1 MCDDPRMQIH
11 DAPAGYGW
19 LSIGLHWAA
28 AISIVMLWF
37 IGNQMTAPDTP
48 ADEKTELLRVHTSVA
63 VTVYALLLYR
73 IFRRLHN
80 GFIGRSAGQPKPLF
94 RIAQVVHGTL
104 LFCVLI
110 MLFSG
115 PLAVWTGGEAIG
127 LFTFGEIASPFEADE
142 GMHTVLET
150 THRTFSKIIFVV
162 FLVHVVGAIRQILL
176 SKGETSNRMIVATE
190 GEPE

>member
-1 MCDDPRMQIH
+1 MQIH

-37 IGNQMTAPDTP
+37 IGNQMTAADTS
-48 ADEKTELLRVHTSVA
+48 ADEKTELLLVHTSVA

-80 GFIGRSAGQPKPLF
+80 GFIGRSAGQPTALF
-94 RIAQVVHGTL
+94 RLAQFVHGGL
-104 LFCVLI
+104 LFCVLV
-110 MLFSG
+110 MLFTG

-127 LFTFGEIASPFEADE
+127 LFGFGEIASPIEANDE
-142 GMHTVLET
+142 LHGILQG
-150 THRTFSKIIFVV
+150 THRTFARILFVV
-162 FLVHVVGAIRQILL
+162 FLVHIAGAFRQILFA
-176 SKGETSNRMIVATE
+176 KGETSNRMIVATE
-190 GEPE
+190 GEPPQQ

>member
-1 MCDDPRMQIH
+1 MQLH

-37 IGNQMTAPDTP
+37 IGNQMTAPETS
-48 ADEKTELLRVHTSVA
+48 AEEQAELVRVHTSVA

-80 GFIGRSAGQPKPLF
+80 GFIARSVGQPPKLF
-94 RIAQVVHGTL
+94 RIAQIIHGAML
-104 LFCVLI
+104 LSVLV

-115 PLAVWTGGEAIG
+115 PLAVWTGGGAIT
-127 LFTFGEIASPFEADE
+127 LFSFGEIASPFEANQALHE
-142 GMHTVLET
+142 FLEA
-150 THRTFSKIIFVV
+150 THRTFAKIIFVV
-162 FLVHVVGAIRQILL
+162 FLIHVAGAFRQILF
-176 SKGETSNRMIVATE
+176 SDGETSNRMIVATE
-190 GEPE
+190 GKRPLE